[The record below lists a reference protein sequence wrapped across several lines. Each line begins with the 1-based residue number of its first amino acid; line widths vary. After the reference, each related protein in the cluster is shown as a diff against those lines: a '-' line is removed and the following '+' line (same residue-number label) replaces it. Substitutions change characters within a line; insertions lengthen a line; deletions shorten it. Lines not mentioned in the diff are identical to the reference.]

1 MGSCPTCGASSFFG
15 VHTKQCANCGKIVCN
30 RCVPQWQGILN
41 FKQTSERPPTT
52 PAYYETVGFCSTDC
66 FSQFWQRVFDYPID
80 YEVGTDI
87 NNFYK
92 TLILLWNHAI
102 TNSASKCNPSVAR
115 YLVPKV
121 KLAEQIHS
129 AKHPAFPGWD
139 KSGKAF
145 WMFEKF
151 RTKARTTLAQN
162 LEKCGRTQD
171 SAKIYEDLRMYDKAR
186 ELRERDRHI
195 MVKKTDVAINLNA
208 LLQQVKDGGIVAIFR
223 CPHCGGKLKVGDK
236 TTLNSLKNCE
246 HCGSE
251 IESMDL
257 AEFLK
262 TVLS

>member
-30 RCVPQWQGILN
+30 RCVPQWQGILT

-129 AKHPAFPGWD
+129 AKYPAFPGWD
-139 KSGKAF
+139 KTGKAV